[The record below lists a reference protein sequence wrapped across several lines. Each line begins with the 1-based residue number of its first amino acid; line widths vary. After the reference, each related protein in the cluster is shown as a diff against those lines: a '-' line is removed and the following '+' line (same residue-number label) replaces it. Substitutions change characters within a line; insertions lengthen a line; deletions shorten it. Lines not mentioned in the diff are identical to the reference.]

1 MKLRT
6 KAPYQVLLYYN
17 YTAIQNAE
25 LTCYEHRMVC
35 QSLGLLGRIY
45 ISHEGINGTCAGPT
59 KQIEKYLNYIK
70 QHPIFAKTEFKIDD
84 SDVIPFRKMFVR
96 TRPELAASDLFD
108 NVDPLTEAGTH
119 LSPKDFH
126 EMIEK
131 DPDVV
136 LFDARNNY
144 ESRIGTFEGAITP
157 DIDKFRDLQ
166 DVVDDYANLKDKKLL
181 MFCTGGIRCEKAS
194 ALFKQNGFKNVYQLD
209 GGIVNYGK
217 KVKKEE
223 SKYKGKCFV
232 FDDRISVPITDDVLS
247 ACDHCGIACDRY
259 LNCTNADC
267 NKLFLCCDTCRDAH
281 GHACSKDCGINP
293 RASWKRK
300 DQPLS
305 VF

>member
-1 MKLRT
+1 MKKT
-6 KAPYQVLLYYN
+6 PYYVLLYYK
-17 YTAIQNAE
+17 YTPIENAD
-25 LTCYEHRMVC
+25 LTCYEHRMIC
-35 QSLGLLGRIY
+35 KTLGLLGRIY
-45 ISHEGINGTCAGPT
+45 ISHEGINGTCAGT
-59 KQIEKYLNYIK
+59 LEQVKAYQRYMN
-70 QHPIFAKTEFKIDD
+70 QHPLFAGTEFKRDLCD
-84 SDVIPFRKMFVR
+84 TIPFRKMFVR

-119 LSPKDFH
+119 LSPKEFH

-166 DVVDDYANLKDKKLL
+166 DVVEDYADLKDKKLL

-209 GGIVNYGK
+209 GGIVTYGK
-217 KVKKEE
+217 KIPKSE

-232 FDDRISVPITDDVLS
+232 FDDRISVPITDDVMA
-247 ACDHCGIACDRY
+247 ACDHCGVACDRY

-267 NKLFLCCDTCRDAH
+267 NKLFLCCEACKVEH
-281 GHACSKDCGINP
+281 NHACSGPCGDNP
-293 RASWKRK
+293 RASWKRS
-300 DQPLS
+300 DQT
-305 VF
+305 VAV